1 MVMHH
6 DELKH
11 MHGVELRQVE
21 EIDHLKEKLS
31 DSQCKVGEL
40 TDIRKNLEAIIADLR
55 GQLKFSQDES
65 AGRKAYIENKDKQL
79 AAAADAAKAAKQKFE
94 ETMKEQAAVKDE
106 EIRELTDKVNGIKV
120 SNTKMAKAVT
130 NAERGTVAWKNA
142 LNTCSETLKG
152 AV

>member
-1 MVMHH
+1 MGSKDLLKKGVITLERMVMHH

-21 EIDHLKEKLS
+21 EIDQLKEKLS

-79 AAAADAAKAAKQKFE
+79 AAAADAAKIAKQK
-94 ETMKEQAAVKDE
+94 
-106 EIRELTDKVNGIKV
+106 
-120 SNTKMAKAVT
+120 
-130 NAERGTVAWKNA
+130 
-142 LNTCSETLKG
+142 
-152 AV
+152 